1 MLVAQVVCCLLLLL
15 EGAVTLAAV
24 GGAGYFYSSALRWHG
39 FTTLCALGS
48 FAHHNRG
55 LNPAGENGGWTAVLW
70 LAVHALRMSRLLG
83 LRRLLFPLRRA
94 PAAQLSVGGQIGSPT
109 GLSVKLGAGPGA
121 LVVAA
126 GWDLD
131 DSVEAEVHYL
141 LRSRPLQGAR
151 RTQLFYGPG
160 VYIDANSPDADL
172 GISLGV
178 GLETLLAP
186 EIELYGIVSPRLRL
200 IEETAFDLGL
210 GLGLRLR
217 L

>member
-1 MLVAQVVCCLLLLL
+1 MRFLLLL
-15 EGAVTLAAV
+15 TLLASTAA
-24 GGAGYFYSSALRWHG
+24 
-39 FTTLCALGS
+39 
-48 FAHHNRG
+48 
-55 LNPAGENGGWTAVLW
+55 PA
-70 LAVHALRMSRLLG
+70 
-83 LRRLLFPLRRA
+83 
-94 PAAQLSVGGQIGSPT
+94 AAQLSVGGQIGSPT